1 MRKRTRITALV
12 LAVVLLFGA
21 ASCSKTEPQTEP
33 AAETVKPA
41 QAVYSAAPASVR
53 KSETVYVNL
62 NSVGKVQTVSVTDW
76 LHTDKGEVAVA
87 DKTDLENVADV
98 KGAVTPVASGEYL
111 TWHMPTTDLYYK
123 GTSSKKLPVEF
134 TIEYRLDGKKIS
146 AERIAGKS
154 GRAEIRVQ
162 MKNTCQ
168 KDGTYL
174 PVLAAGLLMLPE
186 GAFSGVQVK
195 NGLCIGDGAK
205 QIVVGA
211 GLPGMAESLHLKDHA
226 KLGSIEISDSFTVTA
241 DTDSFSLDNLYFAV
255 LPLCSVDIA
264 TLIPGSNEEAA
275 QFLRQVEALLRGI
288 GDLDIDRLME
298 TMSGE
303 KLTELASMLT
313 EAVAVYNKNEALL
326 NVLGKYMT
334 PENLDA
340 IAKLLTALQDP
351 ATADMLEK
359 LNNPLLRPLLS
370 GMPELLE
377 AIEALMPT
385 LNGLQEDLQDPE
397 VKQALDAMP
406 QTLETLSKLKQTLEQ
421 NDELLDLLHS
431 LSSENVLSALQAFS
445 DSADA
450 QTLMKDLAENAD
462 ALLPDL
468 QKYVAFGK
476 EYGLFTDA
484 AEGMDLSL
492 VFIYMTPSLHP
503 APAPAAE
510 PATEKVPWYKKLF
523 SK

>member
-1 MRKRTRITALV
+1 
-12 LAVVLLFGA
+12 
-21 ASCSKTEPQTEP
+21 
-33 AAETVKPA
+33 
-41 QAVYSAAPASVR
+41 
-53 KSETVYVNL
+53 
-62 NSVGKVQTVSVTDW
+62 
-76 LHTDKGEVAVA
+76 
-87 DKTDLENVADV
+87 
-98 KGAVTPVASGEYL
+98 
-111 TWHMPTTDLYYK
+111 
-123 GTSSKKLPVEF
+123 
-134 TIEYRLDGKKIS
+134 
-146 AERIAGKS
+146 
-154 GRAEIRVQ
+154 
-162 MKNTCQ
+162 
-168 KDGTYL
+168 
-174 PVLAAGLLMLPE
+174 
-186 GAFSGVQVK
+186 
-195 NGLCIGDGAK
+195 
-205 QIVVGA
+205 
-211 GLPGMAESLHLKDHA
+211 
-226 KLGSIEISDSFTVTA
+226 
-241 DTDSFSLDNLYFAV
+241 
-255 LPLCSVDIA
+255 
-264 TLIPGSNEEAA
+264 
-275 QFLRQVEALLRGI
+275 
-288 GDLDIDRLME
+288 
-298 TMSGE
+298 
-303 KLTELASMLT
+303 
-313 EAVAVYNKNEALL
+313 
-326 NVLGKYMT
+326 MT

-340 IAKLLTALQDP
+340 VAKLLTALQDP

-370 GMPELLE
+370 GMPELLK
-377 AIEALMPT
+377 AIDALMPT
-385 LNGLQEDLQDPE
+385 LNALQEDLQDPE

-431 LSSENVLSALQAFS
+431 LSSDNVLSALQAFS